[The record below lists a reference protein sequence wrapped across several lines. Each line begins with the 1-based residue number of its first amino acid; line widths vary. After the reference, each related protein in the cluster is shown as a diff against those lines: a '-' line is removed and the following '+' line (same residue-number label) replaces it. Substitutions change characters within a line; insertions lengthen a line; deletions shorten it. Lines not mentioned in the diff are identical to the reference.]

1 MAQEK
6 KKNSGGKLSRSEVV
20 TVRFD
25 PKLRYLAELAARK
38 HRRTLSSYI
47 EWAVE
52 TSLERVNLYD
62 GENYNDAI
70 SIADEARRLWDV
82 DEAERFIKLA
92 ITYPDLLTH
101 DEQERWKML
110 MDSGLLGPAKRR
122 NTNGVVTWDQTTLED
137 EVFPIIRKHWAS
149 LLQAHEDGADKQRA
163 WIDEFADKVKAGK
176 VYFDYPKK
184 TAEPKPSFNDMDDD
198 IPF

>member
-1 MAQEK
+1 MAEEK
-6 KKNSGGKLSRSEVV
+6 KRGAGSKLSRSEVV

-52 TSLERVNLYD
+52 TSLGSVLLHEGDHYD
-62 GENYNDAI
+62 DKT
-70 SIADEARRLWDV
+70 SVADEAQRLWDV
-82 DEAERFIKLA
+82 DEAERFVRLA
-92 ITYPDLLTH
+92 INYPDLLTH

-110 MDSGLLGPAKRR
+110 ADSDLLGPAKHRTSNGSIAWNLALLEDTIFPVIRR
-122 NTNGVVTWDQTTLED
+122 HWAELIAAYEAGTEPQRKWVDQT
-137 EVFPIIRKHWAS
+137 A
-149 LLQAHEDGADKQRA
+149 QN
-163 WIDEFADKVKAGK
+163 VKAGK
-176 VYFDYPKK
+176 IYSGYPKK
-184 TAEPKPSFNDMDDD
+184 AGSKTEFDDMDDD